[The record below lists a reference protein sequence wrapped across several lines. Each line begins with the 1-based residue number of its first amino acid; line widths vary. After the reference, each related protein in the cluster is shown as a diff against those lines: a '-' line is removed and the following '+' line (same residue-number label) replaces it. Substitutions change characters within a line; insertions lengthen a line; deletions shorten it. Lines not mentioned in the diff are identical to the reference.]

1 MGVQSTFRFLAGAVP
16 GWEAIHAAIAVS
28 GDPPVVRMIDGLPAF
43 PNEAPPDDWKEVRI
57 GLAGTMVSLRRTAA
71 GIDVVT
77 WGTADP
83 ALVAATERVCTA
95 LKQLS
100 QEESG

>member
-1 MGVQSTFRFLAGAVP
+1 MGVQSTFRFPAGAVP
-16 GWEAIHAAIAVS
+16 GWEAIHAAIVQS
-28 GDPPVVRMIDGLPAF
+28 GEPPVVRMIDGLPAF
-43 PNEAPPDDWKEVRI
+43 PNEVPPDEWKEVRI
-57 GLAGTMVSLRRTAA
+57 GLAGTMVTLRRTAA

-83 ALVAATERVCTA
+83 ALVSVTKRICNA